1 MKILSKTIAYA
12 TMKKKRVNK
21 KEIDLEKDIQKLEK
35 SDKSQED
42 CMIMNGKKAEL
53 KAIREKRIEGVLL
66 RSKARGIAH
75 GEKVT
80 SYFCSLEKRHY
91 ISKNMAKL
99 TDKDDNILTDNNDIL
114 QEVNNF
120 YEKLYERRDVEDCE
134 ISQMVTEIPHLNDEE
149 AERIEGE
156 VTLNEASMA
165 LRNMKHSKSPGTDGF
180 NAEFFKVFWSKI
192 ELVVRALNWGFRK
205 GELSCTQR
213 EGIITC
219 IPKGD
224 KRRVLIKNWRP
235 ISLLNVVYKIGSAA
249 IADRIKT
256 MLPELINED
265 QTGFMSGR
273 YIGDNLRLIYDMI
286 AYLKE
291 KNLPGL
297 LLNIDFEKAFDSV
310 DWKFMF
316 KVLKAFGFK
325 QDICRLDRNVLYKH

>member
-1 MKILSKTIAYA
+1 
-12 TMKKKRVNK
+12 
-21 KEIDLEKDIQKLEK
+21 
-35 SDKSQED
+35 
-42 CMIMNGKKAEL
+42 
-53 KAIREKRIEGVLL
+53 
-66 RSKARGIAH
+66 
-75 GEKVT
+75 
-80 SYFCSLEKRHY
+80 
-91 ISKNMAKL
+91 
-99 TDKDDNILTDNNDIL
+99 
-114 QEVNNF
+114 
-120 YEKLYERRDVEDCE
+120 
-134 ISQMVTEIPHLNDEE
+134 MVTEIPHLNDEE

-156 VTLNEASMA
+156 ITLNEASVA

-192 ELVVRALNWGFRK
+192 GMLVVRALNWGFRK

-224 KRRVLIKNWRP
+224 KRRDLIKNWRP

-249 IADRIKT
+249 IANRIKT

-325 QDICRLDRNVLYKH
+325 QDICRWIETFYTNIKSTVIVNGQPSKWFPICRGCRQGDPISPYLFILCVEILGIMIRENKRIKGIFVNNVEHKLSQYADDTEFLLAGDRE